1 MKNEQ
6 TGYESSG
13 AWFLLCN
20 FRIAM
25 RRGAPFF
32 SLVEFFSRIFS
43 SRVAESAA
51 LIYNHPFSSRT
62 LSDWRTGAAA
72 RKCF

>member
-13 AWFLLCN
+13 AWFLLWN
-20 FRIAM
+20 FRDAM

-32 SLVEFFSRIFS
+32 SLVEIFFENSFVKGS
-43 SRVAESAA
+43 
-51 LIYNHPFSSRT
+51 
-62 LSDWRTGAAA
+62 
-72 RKCF
+72 